1 MQAQVRGEEES
12 HRVRVPAH
20 PSPSPRWLLLQ
31 AQSSWEAQT
40 RSRSCS
46 KDGEWSPAL
55 ESFPSSRPLRSCSGA
70 GLDDTLCTLDR
81 PQGLGQAC
89 FRQGHCGPPSPIFSR
104 VWGTPKEDHTRPA
117 LLKCGEGLQA
127 DGSLQP
133 CKEEVPAGLA
143 LGGRLPGLHRQSKT
157 ASSAGGAC
165 DLRGFGDLRSGG
177 SASHAQK
184 SFFLLS
190 GTGACSTK
198 GNLGRGGRP
207 GPCPRAGS
215 ALCVT
220 WPVTAASLCVT

>member
-20 PSPSPRWLLLQ
+20 PSPSPRWVLLQ

-127 DGSLQP
+127 DRSLQP

-143 LGGRLPGLHRQSKT
+143 LGGRLPGLCRQSKT
-157 ASSAGGAC
+157 AAQQAVPATCVGLGTSGAEAQ
-165 DLRGFGDLRSGG
+165 LLTHRSPFP
-177 SASHAQK
+177 SCLAPEPAAHRA
-184 SFFLLS
+184 
-190 GTGACSTK
+190 
-198 GNLGRGGRP
+198 
-207 GPCPRAGS
+207 PRAG
-215 ALCVT
+215 AADLG
-220 WPVTAASLCVT
+220 PVPELARPSV